1 MAITAKFE
9 AAGLRVIASRMVR
22 LTEAQAQAFYV
33 VHKERPFYAGLVKF
47 MTEGPVVV
55 QVLEGEG
62 AIAKNR
68 EVMGATN
75 PEKAARRHDPQGV
88 RDRHRAQRRSRLRC
102 ARDCEGRDRVLLLD
116 RRPRCP
122 GPVTVTARERA
133 VSGERQSRIVGV
145 LVRTRMAFEQ
155 EQRAALRILEGI
167 EEGSMSATESTALVE
182 EADPALIYL
191 IFTWLRKRYANHE
204 NSDAVIGRVVAI
216 SSRGSVAKMMKE
228 GEADSVVQWFD
239 ETYSYRDLDKKAFI
253 ELVIEKLEG

>member
-1 MAITAKFE
+1 
-9 AAGLRVIASRMVR
+9 
-22 LTEAQAQAFYV
+22 
-33 VHKERPFYAGLVKF
+33 
-47 MTEGPVVV
+47 
-55 QVLEGEG
+55 
-62 AIAKNR
+62 
-68 EVMGATN
+68 
-75 PEKAARRHDPQGV
+75 
-88 RDRHRAQRRSRLRC
+88 
-102 ARDCEGRDRVLLLD
+102 
-116 RRPRCP
+116 
-122 GPVTVTARERA
+122 
-133 VSGERQSRIVGV
+133 
-145 LVRTRMAFEQ
+145 MAFEQ

-167 EEGSMSATESTALVE
+167 EEGTMSATESTALVE